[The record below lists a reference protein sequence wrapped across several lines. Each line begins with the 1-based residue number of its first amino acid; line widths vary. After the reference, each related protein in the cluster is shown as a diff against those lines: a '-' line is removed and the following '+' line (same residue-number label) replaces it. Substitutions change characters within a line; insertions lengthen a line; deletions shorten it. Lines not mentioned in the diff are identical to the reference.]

1 MLTHSQRLRS
11 VLSLTEK
18 RLASLIHQ
26 VWFHPRLDLLYPEF
40 LFSTYGL
47 TLASAPA
54 MRTAARLCREQ
65 PGGDPLHHWLEEYYI
80 EHAEEE
86 DGHADWLLEDLA
98 SLGISRERAIG
109 RLPYASVA
117 ALVGSQYYWMNHVH
131 PIAYLGYIAVIE
143 TPAQIDFL
151 QEVSRRTGIP
161 LSSMS
166 CHYRHAELD
175 PGHVAEFDAAL
186 DSLPLSAAH
195 QELITVSA
203 ITTISHLE
211 QVFTDILEHFQR
223 IDDPAAAS
231 TIFTAA
237 QSITAALP

>member
-18 RLASLIHQ
+18 RLASLIQQ
-26 VWFHPRLDLLYPEF
+26 VWHHPRLNLLYPEF

-47 TLASAPA
+47 TVASAPA

-65 PGGDPLHHWLEEYYI
+65 PGDDPLHKWLDEYYI

-98 SLGISRERAIG
+98 SLGIPRERVLN

-117 ALVGSQYYWMNHVH
+117 ALVGSQYYWMHHVH

-151 QEVSRRTGIP
+151 QEVSQRTGIP

-186 DSLPLSAAH
+186 DSLPLSPAH
-195 QELITVSA
+195 QDLITVSA
-203 ITTISHLE
+203 IATIGHLE
-211 QVFTDILEHFQR
+211 RVFTDILEHFQR
-223 IDDPAAAS
+223 IDAPSAAS

-237 QSITAALP
+237 QSVTAALP

>member
-11 VLSLTEK
+11 VLALTEN

-26 VWFHPRLDLLYPEF
+26 VWFHPRLDVLYPEF
-40 LFSTYGL
+40 LFATYGL

-54 MRTAARLCREQ
+54 MRTAANLCRQQ
-65 PGGDPLHHWLEEYYI
+65 PGDDSLHHWLEEYYI

-86 DGHADWLLEDLA
+86 DGHADWLIEDLA
-98 SLGISRERAIG
+98 SLGISRERVIH

-117 ALVGSQYYWMNHVH
+117 ALVGSQYYWMQHVH

-143 TPAQIDFL
+143 APAQFDFL

-161 LSSMS
+161 LASMS
-166 CHYRHAELD
+166 CHCRHAELD

-195 QELITVSA
+195 QDLITVSA
-203 ITTISHLE
+203 IATIGHLE
-211 QVFTDILEHFQR
+211 RVFTDLLEHFQR
-223 IDDPAAAS
+223 IDQLSAAS
-231 TIFTAA
+231 TIFTVTP
-237 QSITAALP
+237 SITAALP

>member
-11 VLSLTEK
+11 VLSLAEN

-26 VWFHPRLDLLYPEF
+26 VWFHPRLDVLYPEF
-40 LFSTYGL
+40 LFSSYGL

-54 MRTAARLCREQ
+54 MRTAARICSDL
-65 PGGDPLHHWLEEYYI
+65 PGSDPLHGWLQAYYL

-86 DGHADWLLEDLA
+86 DGHADWLLDDLA
-98 SLGISRERAIG
+98 SLGISRERVIE

-117 ALVGSQYYWMNHVH
+117 ALVGSQYYWMHHVH

-151 QEVSRRTGIP
+151 QEVSHRTGIP

-166 CHYRHAELD
+166 CHYRHAQLD

-186 DSLPLSAAH
+186 DSLPLSPAH
-195 QELITVSA
+195 RDLITVSA
-203 ITTISHLE
+203 IATIGHLE
-211 QVFTDILEHFQR
+211 RVFADILEHFQR
-223 IDDPAAAS
+223 IDSPHSAA
-231 TIFTAA
+231 TIFTVG
-237 QSITAALP
+237 QSVPAPLP

>member
-1 MLTHSQRLRS
+1 MLSHSQRLRS
-11 VLSLTEK
+11 ILNLTEK
-18 RLASLIHQ
+18 RLAALIHQ
-26 VWFHPRLDLLYPEF
+26 VWFHPRLDALYPEF
-40 LFSTYGL
+40 LFATYGL

-54 MRTAARLCREQ
+54 MRMAATLCRQKAES
-65 PGGDPLHHWLEEYYI
+65 DPLHRWLMDYYL

-98 SLGISRERAIG
+98 SLGIPRERVIQ
-109 RLPYASVA
+109 RLPYTGVA
-117 ALVGSQYYWMNHVH
+117 TLVGAQYYWMQHVH

-143 TPAQIDFL
+143 TPAQVDL
-151 QEVSRRTGIP
+151 LREVSQRTGIP

-186 DSLPLSAAH
+186 DSLPLTPAH

-203 ITTISHLE
+203 ITTIGHLE
-211 QVFTDILEHFQR
+211 RVFTDILEHFQR
-223 IDDPAAAS
+223 IDDPSTTS
-231 TIFTAA
+231 TIFQVSQPA
-237 QSITAALP
+237 TAALP